1 MDHNLLVSELQS
13 LVVESKRRNPE
24 VKEAGEAALEILR
37 HGPQPRELLASRAE
51 TLLAPV
57 TLGCRTKNAKIVG
70 ISIAALQ
77 RLVALGGVPLASLP
91 DVLATLGS
99 VAGQAVD
106 IQLKI
111 LQTLLSILTYCK
123 DMHGDTL
130 GTALLLCFK
139 LQDSRVSVV
148 SSTAAATL
156 RQAIMVVFDRVAATD
171 DAGAAATLP
180 LTLTTPKQVS
190 PKSPKAKTPPK
201 SPPNKSPSPVHEAV
215 ELTVTPAAMDAF
227 CILSDLCLLTAGY
240 QGSSSLSLWSTG
252 DKAKPRMLK
261 LSALSR
267 TFGLELIESILS
279 GYEGVVKAHPEL
291 LHLLRHSLHPL
302 ILRLQSER
310 PSFAVALRICRLLY
324 VLIRSYADQLPLEV
338 ESYLLWL
345 IRMGAG
351 DEDERKEHRR
361 DAPPWLHVLALEIL
375 RGICGDPALL
385 RAIWAQYDQPNGP
398 KLFAKLVSALG
409 RLINEKPALLG
420 VGVQMH
426 GHGIPASSTDNI
438 NASYFDMGLGMMAS
452 AASVGVSAVGNLVAS
467 GGGGLGP
474 HSAMKQRLVEQH
486 DKAEAPPV
494 PETYVY
500 LLGVQSLCA
509 IAESISTASA
519 AEDTAEAAKG
529 MAESAW
535 PALLAAL
542 SYCIVTDLSDG
553 VFAEVLTALQ
563 DFTVACGTLG
573 LSTPRDAFLN
583 TLAKY
588 AAPPP
593 VVSAM
598 QHYLESGAPSKGSAA
613 DSLGLTALTGQV
625 SGPPS
630 LSERNLACL
639 RSLISVAQTL
649 GGSIGPA
656 WHDVLE
662 TLQNANYLIAS
673 VPRGTQQRRPT
684 PSTPQSPSGRSS
696 GEFTGPR
703 PEMLQ
708 DLDNDHIQAAVNM
721 LFEQSRDLDDEAFS
735 TFVTALCRLSAEMIG
750 MDSVVDLSTPPA
762 SGLSPVLSSVDG
774 RRRTSGL
781 YVSGTM
787 KSGERSFGLA
797 KLRTVAVLNLQR
809 LVNRDPGVG
818 WSVVT
823 QHLLG
828 VARHI
833 TAPTTIRIQ
842 ASDTL
847 GELLLASLR
856 ITAEPRVQH
865 QVFDVL
871 VRQVDVNPV
880 SSTVATDYDVRSSG
894 YQTLNQI
901 LESSGHSLEVGWP
914 TIFGMLNDV
923 CKRPESGRATP
934 PTAAHRGD
942 ANLVRIAFPSLQ
954 LICTDF
960 LSSLDNAAMRQCIS
974 CLGCFGQQ
982 QDDVNITL
990 AAIGLLWSV
999 SDAVQADSKDLWF
1012 FLLLELLELAR
1023 DPRLEVRSSAMQTL
1037 FRCIELYGS
1046 TLVPQLWEDVF
1057 WKVIFPLLED
1067 MRGDESQVL
1076 ALTSVG
1082 SIFGSFLSQIHALP
1096 SATAIFQHLLDRL
1109 ERSFV
1114 SEPRNCSTAAL
1125 KTLERVLTAS
1135 TKGSPVLELT
1145 WKTFVR
1151 MGDSL
1156 SEGDP
1161 YTQENL
1167 VALVRVSRLLRD
1179 RLEWSEGDP
1188 RARQLSNIL
1197 RAAVEYGRSPDY
1209 RADVDSMPPLQSS
1222 VVDLVASSSAFG
1234 PSLVLSDLAKFAGL
1248 PFGAEGKQSF
1258 VALCKFCLPAM
1269 ADVFEKHDV
1278 TSLYT
1283 EGTVEAVLS
1292 AYAAPIKLKYE
1303 CPPANRYG
1311 DDPPLWRT
1319 AITCFVRVL
1328 QRAMPRLESLELPP
1342 ERYEALWER
1351 IMDVYAG
1358 MLLADDG
1365 EVPTSAASANRADDD
1380 ETFVLPALTAVRDA
1394 VAPRLVDA
1402 RVPRTIVEAYAE
1414 TLRKASVLYHYD
1426 VRVPGGTT
1434 APVIAEAKEATRY
1447 WALEQLITN
1456 AGRPRRRDRPAD
1468 NGMAEDDDG
1477 AKGRGDGAEDN
1488 ARRVAAY
1495 FVPSVLKRFES
1506 TLRHFLSD
1514 AKLRGQM
1521 PFTRVREDEIL
1532 FVLRHIVTLR
1542 LWPDMANGA
1551 LTPTTRAAAS
1561 PRAHLFRYYPLLL
1574 ELAFVPAHLP
1584 SMWILPSEHRVLF
1597 EDEFEEGEE
1606 GSETDAGDGSDLI
1619 QVSVRDL
1626 ARRALELVGLELG
1639 LGAGM

>member
-1 MDHNLLVSELQS
+1 
-13 LVVESKRRNPE
+13 
-24 VKEAGEAALEILR
+24 
-37 HGPQPRELLASRAE
+37 
-51 TLLAPV
+51 V
-57 TLGCRTKNAKIVG
+57 TLGCKTKNAKIVG

-171 DAGAAATLP
+171 DAGAAPSLP
-180 LTLTTPKQVS
+180 LTLTTPKPPVS
-190 PKSPKAKTPPK
+190 PKSPKAKSPPK
-201 SPPNKSPSPVHEAV
+201 SPPPKSPSPVHEALEV
-215 ELTVTPAAMDAF
+215 TVTPAAMDAY

-252 DKAKPRMLK
+252 EKAKPRMLK
-261 LSALSR
+261 LSSLSR

-279 GYEGVVKAHPEL
+279 GYEGVVKGHPEL

-324 VLIRSYADQLPLEV
+324 VLIRSYADQLPAEV

-385 RAIWAQYDQPNGP
+385 RAIWAQYDRPDGP

-426 GHGIPASSTDNI
+426 GLGVPASSTEHV
-438 NASYFDMGLGMMAS
+438 NASYFDMGIGMVAS
-452 AASVGVSAVGNLVAS
+452 AASVGVSAVGQLVAS
-467 GGGGLGP
+467 GSGGLGP

-542 SYCIVTDLSDG
+542 SYCIATDLSDG
-553 VFAEVLTALQ
+553 LFAEVLTALQ

-598 QHYLESGAPSKGSAA
+598 QQYLDSGSSGKGSTA

-662 TLQNANYLIAS
+662 TLQNANYLLTSA
-673 VPRGTQQRRPT
+673 PRGPQPRRPT

-696 GEFTGPR
+696 GEFAGPR

-708 DLDNDHIQAAVNM
+708 DLDNDHIQAAVNT

-735 TFVTALCRLSAEMIG
+735 TFITALCRLSAEMIG
-750 MDSVVDLSTPPA
+750 MDSVVDLSTPPP
-762 SGLSPVLSSVDG
+762 SGLSPAIEG

-781 YVSGTM
+781 NVSGNI

-797 KLRTVAVLNLQR
+797 KLRAVAVLNLQR
-809 LVNRDPGVG
+809 LVNRDPSVG
-818 WSVVT
+818 WSAVMH
-823 QHLLG
+823 HLLS

-833 TAPTTIRIQ
+833 SAPSTIRIQ

-847 GELLLASLR
+847 SELLLASLR
-856 ITAEPRVQH
+856 TTSEPRVQH

-871 VRQVDVNPV
+871 VRQVDVYPV

-914 TIFGMLNDV
+914 TIFGMLNNV
-923 CKRPESGRATP
+923 CKRPEGGRATP

-960 LSSLDNAAMRQCIS
+960 LSSLDNDAMRQCIS

-999 SDAVQADSKDLWF
+999 SDAVQADSKDLWL

-1037 FRCIELYGS
+1037 FRCVELYGS
-1046 TLVPQLWEDVF
+1046 TLDPQLWEDVF
-1057 WKVIFPLLED
+1057 WKVIFPLLD
-1067 MRGDESQVL
+1067 GMRGDESQVL

-1082 SIFGSFLSQIHALP
+1082 SIFGSFLPQILALP
-1096 SATAIFQHLLDRL
+1096 SATAVCQHLLDRL
-1109 ERSFV
+1109 KRSFV

-1135 TKGSPVLELT
+1135 EKGSPLLEPSWT
-1145 WKTFVR
+1145 TFVG
-1151 MGDSL
+1151 MGESL
-1156 SEGDP
+1156 SEGEP
-1161 YTQENL
+1161 YTQDNL
-1167 VALVRVSRLLRD
+1167 VALVRVARLLHD
-1179 RLEWSEGDP
+1179 RLEWAKDDS
-1188 RARQLSNIL
+1188 RAKQLSSIL
-1197 RAAVEYGRSPDY
+1197 RAAVEYSRSPDY
-1209 RADVDSMPPLQSS
+1209 RADVDSMPPLQSA
-1222 VVDLVASSSAFG
+1222 VADLVASSKAFG
-1234 PSLVLSDLAKFAGL
+1234 PSLILSDLAEFARL
-1248 PFGAEGKQSF
+1248 PFSAEGKQTF
-1258 VALCKFCLPAM
+1258 VALCKFCLPTI
-1269 ADVFEKHDV
+1269 ADVFEKHDDA
-1278 TSLYT
+1278 SLY
-1283 EGTVEAVLS
+1283 EDGTVEAVLG
-1292 AYAAPIKLKYE
+1292 AYATPIKLKYE
-1303 CPPANRYG
+1303 CPLASRYG

-1319 AITCFVRVL
+1319 AMRCFVRVL
-1328 QRAMPRLESLELPP
+1328 QRVMPRLESLELPK

-1351 IMDVYAG
+1351 VMDVYAG
-1358 MLLADDG
+1358 VLLADDG
-1365 EVPTSAASANRADDD
+1365 DISAPSASANRADDD
-1380 ETFVLPALTAVRDA
+1380 EDFVLPILTAVRDA
-1394 VAPRLVDA
+1394 VSPRLVDA
-1402 RVPRTIVEAYAE
+1402 RVPRTIVESYAE
-1414 TLRKASVLYHYD
+1414 TLRQASVLYHYD
-1426 VRVPGGTT
+1426 VRAPGGTT
-1434 APVIAEAKEATRY
+1434 APVVAEAKEATRY
-1447 WALEQLITN
+1447 WALEQLIAN
-1456 AGRPRRRDRPAD
+1456 AGRPRRRGRMVEVE
-1468 NGMAEDDDG
+1468 GEEAE
-1477 AKGRGDGAEDN
+1477 AGDEDN

-1495 FVPSVLKRFES
+1495 FVPSVLKRFEN
-1506 TLRHFLSD
+1506 TLQHFLSD

-1521 PFTRVREDEIL
+1521 PFTR
-1532 FVLRHIVTLR
+1532 
-1542 LWPDMANGA
+1542 
-1551 LTPTTRAAAS
+1551 
-1561 PRAHLFRYYPLLL
+1561 
-1574 ELAFVPAHLP
+1574 
-1584 SMWILPSEHRVLF
+1584 
-1597 EDEFEEGEE
+1597 
-1606 GSETDAGDGSDLI
+1606 
-1619 QVSVRDL
+1619 
-1626 ARRALELVGLELG
+1626 
-1639 LGAGM
+1639 

>member
-13 LVVESKRRNPE
+13 LIVESKRRNPE
-24 VKEAGEAALEILR
+24 VKDASEAALEILR
-37 HGPQPRELLASRAE
+37 HGPQPRELLASRAD

-57 TLGCRTKNAKIVG
+57 TLGCKTKNAKIVG

-91 DVLATLGS
+91 DVMATLGS

-171 DAGAAATLP
+171 DAGVPPSLP
-180 LTLTTPKQVS
+180 LTLTTSKSHPS
-190 PKSPKAKTPPK
+190 PKSSKPKSPPK
-201 SPPNKSPSPVHEAV
+201 SPPRTSPSPSHEAV
-215 ELTVTPAAMDAF
+215 EVSVTPAAMDAY
-227 CILSDLCLLTAGY
+227 CILSDLCLLTAGH

-261 LSALSR
+261 LSSLSR

-279 GYEGVVKAHPEL
+279 GYEGVVKTHPEL

-302 ILRLQSER
+302 IFRLQNER
-310 PSFAVALRICRLLY
+310 PSFAVALRLCRLLY
-324 VLIRSYADQLPLEV
+324 VLIRSYADQLPSEV

-375 RGICGDPALL
+375 RGICGDPTLL
-385 RAIWAQYDQPNGP
+385 RAIWSQYDGPDGP

-409 RLINEKPALLG
+409 RLTNEKPALLG
-420 VGVQMH
+420 IGVQMH
-426 GHGIPASSTDNI
+426 GLGVPASSADHV
-438 NASYFDMGLGMMAS
+438 NASYFDMGIGMVAS
-452 AASVGVSAVGNLVAS
+452 AASVGVSAVGSLVAS
-467 GGGGLGP
+467 GSGGLGP

-519 AEDTAEAAKG
+519 AQETAEAAKS

-542 SYCIVTDLSDG
+542 SYCIATDLSDG
-553 VFAEVLTALQ
+553 IFSGVLTALQ
-563 DFTVACGTLG
+563 DFTVACGRLG
-573 LSTPRDAFLN
+573 LFTPRDAFLN

-588 AAPPP
+588 AAPAP

-598 QHYLESGAPSKGSAA
+598 QQYLESGSSGKGSTAE
-613 DSLGLTALTGQV
+613 SLGLTALTGQV
-625 SGPPS
+625 AGPPS

-649 GGSIGPA
+649 AGSIGPA

-662 TLQNANYLIAS
+662 TLQNANYLLTS
-673 VPRGTQQRRPT
+673 VPRGAQQRRPT

-696 GEFTGPR
+696 VDVSGP
-703 PEMLQ
+703 PAEMLQ
-708 DLDNDHIQAAVNM
+708 DLDNDHIQAAVNA
-721 LFEQSRDLDDEAFS
+721 LFEQSRDLDDDAFS
-735 TFVTALCRLSAEMIG
+735 TFITALCRLSAEMIG
-750 MDSVVDLSTPPA
+750 MESVVDLNTPANSGFSPMSGGGRRA
-762 SGLSPVLSSVDG
+762 SGLNVFQSI
-774 RRRTSGL
+774 
-781 YVSGTM
+781 

-797 KLRTVAVLNLQR
+797 KLRIVAMLNLER

-818 WSVVT
+818 WT
-823 QHLLG
+823 ALMQHLLG
-828 VARHI
+828 AARHI
-833 TAPTTIRIQ
+833 TAPSTIRNQ

-847 GELLLASLR
+847 NELLLASLR
-856 ITAEPRVQH
+856 TTSEPRVQH

-871 VRQVDVNPV
+871 VRQVDANPV
-880 SSTVATDYDVRSSG
+880 SNMVATDYDVRSSG

-914 TIFGMLNDV
+914 TIFDMLNNA

-960 LSSLDNAAMRQCIS
+960 LSSLDNDAMRLCIS
-974 CLGCFGQQ
+974 CLGHFGQQ

-999 SDAVQADSKDLWF
+999 SDAVQADSKDLWL

-1037 FRCIELYGS
+1037 FRCVELYGS
-1046 TLVPQLWEDVF
+1046 TLDPQLWEDVF
-1057 WKVIFPLLED
+1057 WKVIFPLLD
-1067 MRGDESQVL
+1067 GMRGDESQVL

-1082 SIFGSFLSQIHALP
+1082 SIFGLFLPQILELP
-1096 SATAIFQHLLDRL
+1096 SATAVCQHLLDRL
-1109 ERSFV
+1109 KRSFI
-1114 SEPRNCSTAAL
+1114 SEPRTCSTAAF
-1125 KTLERVLTAS
+1125 KTLERVLVAS
-1135 TKGSPVLELT
+1135 EKGSPLLEPAWT
-1145 WKTFVR
+1145 TFVG
-1151 MGDSL
+1151 MGESL
-1156 SEGDP
+1156 PEGEP
-1161 YTQENL
+1161 YTQDNL
-1167 VALVRVSRLLRD
+1167 VALVRVARLLDD
-1179 RLEWSEGDP
+1179 RLGWAEDDP
-1188 RARQLSNIL
+1188 RPKQLSDIL
-1197 RAAVEYGRSPDY
+1197 RAAIEYGRSPDY
-1209 RADVDSMPPLQSS
+1209 RVDVDSMSPLQSA
-1222 VVDLVASSSAFG
+1222 VAELVASSNAFG
-1234 PSLVLSDLAKFAGL
+1234 PSVVLSDLAKYAGL
-1248 PFGAEGKQSF
+1248 PFGAHGRQSY
-1258 VALCKFCLPAM
+1258 VALCKFCLPTM
-1269 ADVFEKHDV
+1269 ADVFEEHDNAA
-1278 TSLYT
+1278 LYADST
-1283 EGTVEAVLS
+1283 IEAVLG
-1292 AYAAPIKLKYE
+1292 AYATPIKLKYE
-1303 CPPANRYG
+1303 CPSASRYG

-1319 AITCFVRVL
+1319 AMTCFVRVL
-1328 QRAMPRLESLELPP
+1328 RRVMPRLESHELPKQ
-1342 ERYEALWER
+1342 RYDALWER

-1358 MLLADDG
+1358 MLLSDDSDLSTPAY
-1365 EVPTSAASANRADDD
+1365 ESNRADDD
-1380 ETFVLPALTAVRDA
+1380 EEFVLPILTAVRDA
-1394 VAPRLVDA
+1394 VGPHLTDA
-1402 RVPRTIVEAYAE
+1402 RVPRAIVESYAE
-1414 TLRKASVLYHYD
+1414 TLRKASVLYRYD
-1426 VRVPGGTT
+1426 VRAPGGTT
-1434 APVIAEAKEATRY
+1434 APVIAEAREATRY
-1447 WALEQLITN
+1447 WALEQLVAN
-1456 AGRPRRRDRPAD
+1456 VGRPRRRRRNEEDGA
-1468 NGMAEDDDG
+1468 NGLASEDDG
-1477 AKGRGDGAEDN
+1477 EEAKGEEDT
-1488 ARRVAAY
+1488 RRVAAY
-1495 FVPSVLKRFES
+1495 FAPSVLERFES
-1506 TLRHFLSD
+1506 TLQDFLND

-1521 PFTRVREDEIL
+1521 PFTRIREDEIL
-1532 FVLRHIVTLR
+1532 YVLRHLVTLR
-1542 LWPDMANGA
+1542 LWPTPSGS

-1597 EDEFEEGEE
+1597 FDEEGGGE
-1606 GSETDAGDGSDLI
+1606 GTEDAGDGSDLI
-1619 QVSVRDL
+1619 EVGVRDL

-1639 LGAGM
+1639 LGPGM

>member
-13 LVVESKRRNPE
+13 LIVESKRRNPE
-24 VKEAGEAALEILR
+24 VKDASEAALEILR
-37 HGPQPRELLASRAE
+37 HGPRPRELLASRAD

-57 TLGCRTKNAKIVG
+57 TLGCKTKNAKIVG

-106 IQLKI
+106 IQLKV

-171 DAGAAATLP
+171 DAGASPSLS
-180 LTLTTPKQVS
+180 LTLVTPES
-190 PKSPKAKTPPK
+190 HPAPKSSKPKSPPK
-201 SPPNKSPSPVHEAV
+201 SPPRKPSTPGNEDVDV
-215 ELTVTPAAMDAF
+215 TVTPSAMDAYY
-227 CILSDLCLLTAGY
+227 ILSDLCLLTAGQ

-252 DKAKPRMLK
+252 DKAKPHMLK
-261 LSALSR
+261 LSSLSR

-279 GYEGVVKAHPEL
+279 GYEDVVKAHPEL

-302 ILRLQSER
+302 ISRLQNER
-310 PSFAVALRICRLLY
+310 PSFAVALRLCRLLY
-324 VLIRSYADQLPLEV
+324 VLIRSYADQLSAEV

-385 RAIWAQYDQPNGP
+385 RVIWSQYDRPDGP

-426 GHGIPASSTDNI
+426 GLGVPAGSTDHV
-438 NASYFDMGLGMMAS
+438 NASYLDMGIGMVAS
-452 AASVGVSAVGNLVAS
+452 AASVGVSAVGSLVAS
-467 GGGGLGP
+467 GNGGLGS

-486 DKAEAPPV
+486 DKTEAPPV
-494 PETYVY
+494 PETYIY
-500 LLGVQSLCA
+500 LLGVQALCA
-509 IAESISTASA
+509 IAESISVASTGP
-519 AEDTAEAAKG
+519 ETAEAAKG

-542 SYCIVTDLSDG
+542 SYCIATDLSDSIF
-553 VFAEVLTALQ
+553 VEVLTALQ
-563 DFTVACGTLG
+563 DFTVACGRLG
-573 LSTPRDAFLN
+573 LSTPRDTFLN
-583 TLAKY
+583 TLAKC

-598 QHYLESGAPSKGSAA
+598 QQYLESGSSGKGSTA
-613 DSLGLTALTGQV
+613 DSLGLIALTGQV
-625 SGPPS
+625 AGPPS

-649 GGSIGPA
+649 AGSIGPT

-662 TLQNANYLIAS
+662 TLQNANYLLSS
-673 VPRGTQQRRPT
+673 VPRGAQQRRAT

-696 GEFTGPR
+696 VDISTP
-703 PEMLQ
+703 PPDMLQ
-708 DLDNDHIQAAVNM
+708 DLDNDHIQAAVST
-721 LFEQSRDLDDEAFS
+721 LFEQSRDLDDDAFS
-735 TFVTALCRLSAEMIG
+735 TFITALCRLSAEMIG
-750 MDSVVDLSTPPA
+750 MGSAVDLSAPMS
-762 SGLSPVLSSVDG
+762 SGFSPVATG

-781 YVSGTM
+781 NVSQSI

-797 KLRTVAVLNLQR
+797 KLRTVAVLNLSR
-809 LVNRDPGVG
+809 LANRDPGVG
-818 WSVVT
+818 WT
-823 QHLLG
+823 AIMQHLLG

-833 TAPTTIRIQ
+833 SAASTIRIQ

-847 GELLLASLR
+847 SELLLASLR
-856 ITAEPRVQH
+856 STSEPRVQH

-871 VRQVDVNPV
+871 VRQVDVEPV
-880 SSTVATDYDVRSSG
+880 SNTVSTDYDVRSSG

-914 TIFGMLNDV
+914 TIFGMLNTV
-923 CKRPESGRATP
+923 CKRPEGGRATP

-960 LSSLDNAAMRQCIS
+960 LSSLDNDAMRLCIS
-974 CLGCFGQQ
+974 CLGNFGQQ

-999 SDAVQADSKDLWF
+999 SDAVQADSKDLWL
-1012 FLLLELLELAR
+1012 FLLLELLELAG

-1037 FRCIELYGS
+1037 FRCVELYGS
-1046 TLVPQLWEDVF
+1046 TLEPQLWEDVF
-1057 WKVIFPLLED
+1057 WKVIFPLLEG

-1082 SIFGSFLSQIHALP
+1082 SIFGLFLPQILALP
-1096 SATAIFQHLLDRL
+1096 SATAVCQQLLDRL
-1109 ERSFV
+1109 KRSFV
-1114 SEPRNCSTAAL
+1114 SEPGACSTAAL
-1125 KTLERVLTAS
+1125 KTLERVLS
-1135 TKGSPVLELT
+1135 VSEQGSPLLEPAWT
-1145 WKTFVR
+1145 TFVG
-1151 MGDSL
+1151 MGGSL
-1156 SEGDP
+1156 TEGEP

-1167 VALVRVSRLLRD
+1167 VALVRVARILDD
-1179 RLEWSEGDP
+1179 RLGWAEDDS
-1188 RARQLSNIL
+1188 RSKQLSDIL
-1197 RAAVEYGRSPDY
+1197 RATVEYARSPDY
-1209 RADVDSMPPLQSS
+1209 RADVDSMPPLQSA
-1222 VVDLVASSSAFG
+1222 VAELVASSNAFG
-1234 PSLVLSDLAKFAGL
+1234 PSLVLSNLAKYACL
-1248 PFGAEGKQSF
+1248 PFGADGKQSY
-1258 VALCKFCLPAM
+1258 VALCKFCLPTM
-1269 ADVFEKHDV
+1269 ANVFEEQENAA
-1278 TSLYT
+1278 LYAD
-1283 EGTVEAVLS
+1283 GTVEAVLG
-1292 AYAAPIKLKYE
+1292 AYAAPIKLKYH
-1303 CPPANRYG
+1303 CPPASKYG

-1319 AITCFVRVL
+1319 AMTCFVRVL
-1328 QRAMPRLESLELPP
+1328 QRVMLHLPSP
-1342 ERYEALWER
+1342 GLPKERYDALWEH
-1351 IMDVYAG
+1351 IMDVYGG
-1358 MLLADDG
+1358 MLLAVDG
-1365 EVPTSAASANRADDD
+1365 DVATSAASPNRADDD
-1380 ETFVLPALTAVRDA
+1380 EDFVLPILTAVRDA
-1394 VAPRLVDA
+1394 VGPHLADS
-1402 RVPRTIVEAYAE
+1402 RVLCTVVESYAE

-1426 VRVPGGTT
+1426 VRAPGGTT
-1434 APVIAEAKEATRY
+1434 APVVAEAREATRY
-1447 WALEQLITN
+1447 WALEQLIAN
-1456 AGRPRRRDRPAD
+1456 AGLPRREKEEA
-1468 NGMAEDDDG
+1468 NGQASDANGQAGGDEDG
-1477 AKGRGDGAEDN
+1477 
-1488 ARRVAAY
+1488 RRVAAH

-1506 TLRHFLSD
+1506 TLQDFLKD

-1532 FVLRHIVTLR
+1532 YVLRHLVTLR
-1542 LWPDMANGA
+1542 LWPATNGSV
-1551 LTPTTRAAAS
+1551 TPTTRAAAS
-1561 PRAHLFRYYPLLL
+1561 LRAHLFRYYPLLL
-1574 ELAFVPAHLP
+1574 ELVFVPHLP
-1584 SMWILPSEHRVLF
+1584 SMWVLPSEHRVLF
-1597 EDEFEEGEE
+1597 SDEAEETTQEDA
-1606 GSETDAGDGSDLI
+1606 DAGDGSDLI
-1619 QVSVRDL
+1619 EVSARDL

-1639 LGAGM
+1639 LGAM